1 MWSGLSDVSLW
12 SLWSGLTGVSLW
24 PLRSGL
30 SDVSLWS
37 LRSGLTGVSLWP
49 LRSGLSDAPLRS
61 LWSGLSGLSLRALWS
76 GLSGLTGVSLR
87 ALWSGLSGVSLW
99 SLRSGLSGLSLR
111 ALWSGRTCVSLRSGF
126 TLVTLG
132 ALRAGA
138 SGDHG
143 GGVVGITR
151 LYLFRA
157 SVQSPDD
164 GAVGLEGLGAV
175 FRKHIRVLAEIV
187 QNLRHI
193 AVRGGE
199 RLAVLPHPLAAF
211 RVRAVVL
218 GFDHRTIACA
228 LDVAVPDDPCVGVIG
243 RGRPQSGEPSRSSVR
258 LCPFASVQQCVVSG
272 GGVVLCYCYEQGVA
286 DFRLD
291 ILPFGLGYQRGRDA
305 PVGVAGARQTRY
317 VFQCDKVSHT
327 YCVLDCP
334 VVYVIRSMARAS
346 SVGCSG
352 SGLSGFQ

>member
-1 MWSGLSDVSLW
+1 MRSGLALISLRSLRSCLTLVSLR
-12 SLWSGLTGVSLW
+12 SLRSCLTLVSLGSLRSGLALVSLGSLRSGLALISLG

-30 SDVSLWS
+30 ALVSLGS
-37 LRSGLTGVSLWP
+37 LRSGCAGVALWP
-49 LRSGLSDAPLRS
+49 LRPR
-61 LWSGLSGLSLRALWS
+61 
-76 GLSGLTGVSLR
+76 
-87 ALWSGLSGVSLW
+87 
-99 SLRSGLSGLSLR
+99 
-111 ALWSGRTCVSLRSGF
+111 
-126 TLVTLG
+126 VTLG

-228 LDVAVPDDPCVGVIG
+228 LDVAVPDDPRVGVIG
-243 RGRPQSGEPSRSSVR
+243 RGRPQSGEPSRGSVR
-258 LCPFASVQQCVVSG
+258 LCPFASVQQCVIAGRCVILRYG
-272 GGVVLCYCYEQGVA
+272 YEQGVA

-291 ILPFGLGYQRGRDA
+291 ILPFGLGYQ
-305 PVGVAGARQTRY
+305 
-317 VFQCDKVSHT
+317 
-327 YCVLDCP
+327 
-334 VVYVIRSMARAS
+334 
-346 SVGCSG
+346 
-352 SGLSGFQ
+352 

>member
-1 MWSGLSDVSLW
+1 MISLGP
-12 SLWSGLTGVSLW
+12 SR
-24 PLRSGL
+24 PRI
-30 SDVSLWS
+30 
-37 LRSGLTGVSLWP
+37 
-49 LRSGLSDAPLRS
+49 A
-61 LWSGLSGLSLRALWS
+61 
-76 GLSGLTGVSLR
+76 
-87 ALWSGLSGVSLW
+87 
-99 SLRSGLSGLSLR
+99 
-111 ALWSGRTCVSLRSGF
+111 F
-126 TLVTLG
+126 G
-132 ALRAGA
+132 ALRPRPARDD
-138 SGDHG
+138 SGRI
-143 GGVVGITR
+143 VTISR
-151 LYLFRA
+151 LPLLRA
-157 SVQSPDD
+157 SIQSPDD

-199 RLAVLPHPLAAF
+199 RLAVLPHPLATF

-218 GFDHRTIACA
+218 GLDHRAVAGA
-228 LDVAVPDDPCVGVIG
+228 LDVAVPDDPRIGVIG
-243 RGRPQSGEPSRSSVR
+243 RGRPQSGEPSRLSVR
-258 LCPFASVQQCVVSG
+258 LCPFASVQQCVIAG
-272 GGVVLCYCYEQGVA
+272 RCVVLRYGYEQGVA
-286 DFRLD
+286 NFRLD